1 MIEQEKETKSK
12 IDEAKKAI
20 EELFIK
26 YSGNDFM
33 LSKTHQ
39 YICNQVPTILD
50 KFKQTH
56 DEQISR
62 IESLTEE
69 QNNFIEY
76 FLNTNRYFYVQF
88 TEKFF
93 FYDGEH
99 YQMIKEDDILYNVL
113 TSINKDTNLMSWKQ
127 RTKNFVMKRI
137 KDNSLLKSI
146 PESFTIQYVLD
157 LLYPVFFQSKL
168 EAKYFLTIL
177 GDNILKKNS
186 NLIHYI
192 DTKAKHFIREL
203 NSVCQSLL
211 NLNLYQTFKYKY
223 HEQHDYVECRLLQVN
238 DTIKSE
244 NLWINIINT
253 AALDLICVACHYSNR
268 YKNSDNVLIN
278 NSSDIGLMKRIF
290 YLKDTTSEQLIQLF
304 VSDILQISNKG
315 IPIVIETNQI
325 RATQITWKN
334 MQYLWRQFLDSHSL
348 PTIMVQNKLKTVL
361 IEKLTQYYVEEQD
374 SFIGIC
380 SKYLPDIQKFL
391 SFWEDTI
398 EFDETEAD
406 FEIEE
411 VSYLFRKWCE
421 TRDESITNMND
432 KQILDLITYYYPDIE
447 TDRDKYICKIRCSL
461 WDKQLD
467 IHTSLENLKSTLLHK
482 YYREHGS
489 IANYERTTSPL
500 AGHNISIYDAYK
512 YYCTFYSS
520 QNKPIVN
527 KSYFEKYVFDNLAY
541 FIFDSKFISSDWLI
555 SD

>member
-1 MIEQEKETKSK
+1 MTDQEKTEEKVEEAK
-12 IDEAKKAI
+12 VVIDE
-20 EELFIK
+20 LFNK
-26 YSGNDFM
+26 YSDNKFM
-33 LSKTHQ
+33 LSRTHQ
-39 YICNQVPTILD
+39 YICNQLPSILE

-56 DEQISR
+56 DEQVSR

-69 QNNFIEY
+69 QNDFIEY
-76 FLNTNRYFYVQF
+76 FLNTNRYFYVPY

-93 FYDGEH
+93 FYDGLH

-113 TSINKDTNLMSWKQ
+113 TSINKDTNLFSWKQ
-127 RTKNFVMKRI
+127 RTKNYVMKRI
-137 KDNSLLKSI
+137 KENSLLKSI

-177 GDNILKKNS
+177 GDNILKKNV

-223 HEQHDYVECRLLQVN
+223 HEQHTYSECRLLQVN

-278 NSSDIGLMKRIF
+278 NSSDICLMNRVF
-290 YLKDTTSEQLIQLF
+290 YLKNTNSERLIELF
-304 VSDILQISNKG
+304 ISDILQISNKG
-315 IPIVIETNQI
+315 IPIVIETTQV

-334 MQYLWRQFLDSHSL
+334 MQYLWRQFLESRTL
-348 PTIMVQNKLKTVL
+348 PTIMFQNKLKSVL
-361 IEKLTQYYVEEQD
+361 IEKLHPYYNEEQD

-421 TRDESITNMND
+421 TRGESITNMND

-461 WDKQLD
+461 WDKQMD
-467 IHTSLENLKSTLLHK
+467 IHISLENLKEHILSK
-482 YYREHGS
+482 YYKEHGS
-489 IANYERTTSPL
+489 IMNYERISSPL
-500 AGHNISIYDAYK
+500 SGHNISIYDAYK

-541 FIFDSKFISSDWLI
+541 YIFDSKFISSDWLI

>member
-1 MIEQEKETKSK
+1 MTSKEK
-12 IDEAKKAI
+12 IDSAKNTI
-20 EELFIK
+20 DELFNK
-26 YSGNDFM
+26 YIGNEYM

-39 YICNQVPTILD
+39 YICNQLPTILE

-56 DEQISR
+56 EEQISR

-76 FLNTNRYFYVQF
+76 FLNTNRYFYVPY

-93 FYDGEH
+93 YYDGLH

-113 TSINKDTNLMSWKQ
+113 TSINKDTNLLSWKQ
-127 RTKNFVMKRI
+127 RTKIYVMKRI
-137 KDNSLLKSI
+137 KENSLLKSI

-157 LLYPVFFQSKL
+157 MLYPVFFKSKL
-168 EAKYFLTIL
+168 EAKYFLTII
-177 GDNILKKNS
+177 GDNILKKNTH
-186 NLIHYI
+186 LIHHI

-211 NLNLYQTFKYKY
+211 NLNLCQTFKHKY
-223 HEQHDYVECRLLQVN
+223 HEQHMYSDFRLLQIN

-244 NLWINIINT
+244 HLWVNIINT
-253 AALDLICVACHYSNR
+253 AVLDLICVACHYSNR
-268 YKNSDNVLIN
+268 YKNSDNVIN
-278 NSSDIGLMKRIF
+278 NNSTDFELTNRIF
-290 YLKDTTSEQLIQLF
+290 YLKNANTDLLIQTFITDMLKIPNKNNTG
-304 VSDILQISNKG
+304 SQI
-315 IPIVIETNQI
+315 IIETSQI
-325 RATQITWKN
+325 RSTQITWKN
-334 MQYLWRQFLDSHSL
+334 MQYLWRQFLESKSL
-348 PTIMVQNKLKTVL
+348 PAIMFQSKLKTDL
-361 IEKLTQYYVEEQD
+361 IEKLQQYYVEEQD

-380 SKYLPDIQKFL
+380 SKFLPDIQKFL
-391 SFWEDTI
+391 NFWEETI
-398 EFDETEAD
+398 EFDVTESD

-411 VSYLFRKWCE
+411 ITYLFRKWCDNNNE
-421 TRDESITNMND
+421 TPTNMND

-461 WDKQLD
+461 WDKQMD
-467 IHTSLENLKSTLLHK
+467 IHIALENLKEHIVSK
-482 YYREHGS
+482 YYKEYGG
-489 IANYERTTSPL
+489 ITNYERVSSPL

-527 KSYFEKYVFDNLAY
+527 KSYFEKYIYDNLAY